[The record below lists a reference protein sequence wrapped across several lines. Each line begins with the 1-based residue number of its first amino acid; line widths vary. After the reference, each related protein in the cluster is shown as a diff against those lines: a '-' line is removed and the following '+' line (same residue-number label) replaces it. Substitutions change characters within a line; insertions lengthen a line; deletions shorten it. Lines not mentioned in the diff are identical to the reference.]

1 MWLWRGWQNKICI
14 YLILF
19 FECQIQYNNYEI
31 NGDYF
36 VKIGNTSYIN
46 IYGGFIWKTIK
57 KTEWR
62 RILQATAT
70 KPLNHAFV
78 LKSDKAEAFLNQD
91 NSNFKKVMEKFEKF
105 TNKKCHSKSEK

>member
-1 MWLWRGWQNKICI
+1 MEIILLRLGIL
-14 YLILF
+14 LILIYM
-19 FECQIQYNNYEI
+19 E
-31 NGDYF
+31 D
-36 VKIGNTSYIN
+36 SYGKQSKN
-46 IYGGFIWKTIK
+46 RMEEDTM
-57 KTEWR
+57 
-62 RILQATAT
+62 ATAT